1 LVVEARLP
9 GFTSPH
15 IIILFAVLGS
25 DVPALPAVGTVIHIV
40 VDAIAFCTN
49 PVVATFVELSPVLC
63 VVAVVPFGNAGV
75 PDKFAAVPVMFEFTF
90 ATCTAAPP
98 FSDTVKSPFVSN
110 AACDV
115 PACGVS
121 PTPGTGPLTDHGPVP
136 IICPPTV
143 TFPLKFALVPP
154 SGPLTVVVPVRVAD
168 DKLGE
173 DVVAI
178 WLGAPP
184 FAEM

>member
-1 LVVEARLP
+1 MFADDEGTAP
-9 GFTSPH
+9 AKDADIG
-15 IIILFAVLGS
+15 IIQLLDTPEI
-25 DVPALPAVGTVIHIV
+25 
-40 VDAIAFCTN
+40 DASTYA
-49 PVVATFVELSPVLC
+49 VVASLVELSRAPC

-75 PDKFAAVPVMFEFTF
+75 PDKFAAVPVIFEFTL

-98 FSDTVKSPFVSN
+98 FSETVNSPFVSN

-115 PACGVS
+115 PASGVS
-121 PTPGTGPLTDHGPVP
+121 PNPGTGPLTDHGPVP
-136 IICPPTV
+136 MICPPTV
-143 TFPLKFALVPP
+143 TFPLKFALVPLR
-154 SGPLTVVVPVRVAD
+154 GPLTVVVPVRVAD
-168 DKLGE
+168 AKLGE